1 MRTDT
6 SVVECI
12 GDFAPAEQNE
22 GSGRLSSAN
31 LRLGCRSSLRDGT
44 LPHFDLPV
52 PYAGFKDWLWVD
64 RGTVNNMA
72 VFQRKPGSVIGTFD
86 AVVHQLAF

>member
-1 MRTDT
+1 
-6 SVVECI
+6 VVECI

-22 GSGRLSSAN
+22 GSGRLSSAD
-31 LRLGCRSSLRDGT
+31 LRLGCSRSSLRDGT

-72 VFQRKPGSVIGTFD
+72 VFQRKSGSVIGTFD